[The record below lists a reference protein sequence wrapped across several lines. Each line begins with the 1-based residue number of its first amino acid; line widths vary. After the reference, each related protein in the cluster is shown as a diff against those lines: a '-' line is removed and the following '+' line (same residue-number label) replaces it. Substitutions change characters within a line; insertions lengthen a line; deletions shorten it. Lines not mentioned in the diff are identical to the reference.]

1 MKKLRVLVIG
11 SEVSDF
17 LCPMYK
23 KMQERFPMEIELIEP
38 RGEWRNQQQINE
50 SFTAHHKIR
59 FDLKKFSKTEV
70 LKAIFKP

>member
-1 MKKLRVLVIG
+1 
-11 SEVSDF
+11 
-17 LCPMYK
+17 
-23 KMQERFPMEIELIEP
+23 MEIELIEP

-70 LKAIFKP
+70 LKAILNRIFG